1 MQITLHRRS
10 SENDNKNMRCWKLAI
25 LSEKSRLKKFQ
36 HQTYIMLIQQPK
48 KGSELNYSEL
58 TFVRGETY
66 FSFRF
71 IKISAATYLLKK
83 ELVFLC

>member
-1 MQITLHRRS
+1 M
-10 SENDNKNMRCWKLAI
+10 
-25 LSEKSRLKKFQ
+25 
-36 HQTYIMLIQQPK
+36 QQPK
-48 KGSELNYSEL
+48 KASELNYSEL